1 MNKRK
6 NARRHEGLPA
16 LRVKKSERQDEE
28 MYFISTRGGEKVTG
42 AQAIVKGLADNG
54 GLYVPE
60 SFPKITTEELESM
73 AEMSYPERAAF
84 VLGKYLA
91 EELGADYLKEIC
103 EKAYSTF
110 EGNDPVP
117 LVKVDGETGLYVLEL
132 FHGPTCAFKDMA
144 LTVLPYLLK
153 KSCEVTGI
161 DDEILILAA
170 TSGDT
175 GKAAL
180 EGFRDVKGTKV
191 AVFYPDEGV
200 AKMQRLQMTVQG
212 GNNVFVASVEGNFDD
227 CQRAVKRLFASKEFN
242 AELAKKKTRL
252 SSANSI
258 NFGRLAPQIAY
269 YFSAYLDL
277 LTSRQIE
284 MGDKIDFVVPTGNF
298 GDILAGWYAKQMGL
312 PVRKL
317 VCASNRNK
325 VLAEFF
331 KKGVYDVKRNFF
343 RTMSPSMD
351 ILVSSNLERLL
362 FEISGRNAELTAKRM
377 QELQDNKEYS
387 ITAQEKA
394 ILDEEF
400 FGGFASE
407 DGTVEAMYE
416 IFDEYG
422 YAMDT
427 HTGVALA
434 VYMQWKDAREK
445 MDEKDKTPVVVLST
459 ANPYK
464 FPQDVLYALSGNDVK
479 DSFKGIKRLHLLT
492 AMKPPKS
499 LMELRYRTPRFKT
512 KVKNDLDDM
521 AALILEFADGKIVPE
536 PQGK

>member
-1 MNKRK
+1 M
-6 NARRHEGLPA
+6 H
-16 LRVKKSERQDEE
+16 
-28 MYFISTRGGEKVTG
+28 FISTRGEEKVTG
-42 AQAIVKGLADNG
+42 AQAIVQGIAKNG
-54 GLYVPE
+54 GLFVPE
-60 SFPKITTEELESM
+60 TFPTVTREELEAM
-73 AEMSYPERAAF
+73 GEMSYPERAAF
-84 VLGKYLA
+84 VLAKYLGD
-91 EELGADYLKEIC
+91 ELGAEFLKEAC
-103 EKAYSTF
+103 EKAYASF
-110 EGNDPVP
+110 EGDDPVP
-117 LVKVDGETGLYVLEL
+117 LVKIDGQTGLYVLEL
-132 FHGPTCAFKDMA
+132 FRGPTCAFKDIA
-144 LTVLPYLLK
+144 LTVLPYLMK

-161 DDEILILAA
+161 QDEILILAA

-180 EGFRDVKGTKV
+180 EGFRDVPGTKV

-200 AKMQRLQMTVQG
+200 AKMQRLQMSIQDG
-212 GNNVFVASVEGNFDD
+212 DNVHVSAVKGNFDD
-227 CQRAVKRLFASKEFN
+227 CQRAVKTLFASEALN
-242 AELAKKKTRL
+242 AKLAEKGIRL

-269 YFSAYLDL
+269 YFSAYVDL
-277 LTSRQIE
+277 LTSGQIE
-284 MGDKIDFVVPTGNF
+284 MGDEIDFVVPTGNF
-298 GDILAGWYAKQMGL
+298 GDILAGWYAKKMGL

-317 VCASNRNK
+317 VCASNRNR

-377 QELQDNKEYS
+377 QQLATEKEYS
-387 ITAQEKA
+387 ITDAEKKC
-394 ILDEEF
+394 LEKDF
-400 FGGFASE
+400 FSGFASE
-407 DGTVEAMYE
+407 DATVEAMYD

-434 VYMQWKDAREK
+434 VYMQYQEAKLKA
-445 MDEKDKTPVVVLST
+445 DEKDKTPVIVLST

-479 DSFKGIKRLHLLT
+479 DSFKGIKRLNLLT
-492 AMKPPKS
+492 AMKPPKC
-499 LMELRYRTPRFKT
+499 LLALRYRPLRFKT
-512 KVKNDLDDM
+512 VVDNDLKKLSDVV
-521 AALILEFADGKIVPE
+521 LRFAEGEIVPVPDKE
-536 PQGK
+536 

>member
-1 MNKRK
+1 
-6 NARRHEGLPA
+6 
-16 LRVKKSERQDEE
+16 
-28 MYFISTRGGEKVTG
+28 
-42 AQAIVKGLADNG
+42 
-54 GLYVPE
+54 
-60 SFPKITTEELESM
+60 M

-91 EELGADYLKEIC
+91 DDLGAEYLLESC
-103 EKAYSTF
+103 EKAYASFT
-110 EGNDPVP
+110 GGDPAP
-117 LVKVDGETGLYVLEL
+117 LVKIDGKLFVLEL

-144 LTVLPYLLK
+144 LTLLPYLLK
-153 KSCEVTGI
+153 KSCAVTGI
-161 DDEILILAA
+161 KEDILILAA

-180 EGFRDVKGTKV
+180 EGFRDVDGTKV

-200 AKMQRLQMTVQG
+200 AKMQRLQMCIQD
-212 GNNVFVASVEGNFDD
+212 GNNVFVSAVKGNFDD
-227 CQRAVKRLFASKEFN
+227 CQRAVKNMFASEEFN
-242 AELAKKKTRL
+242 ASLKEKGYLL

-277 LTSRQIE
+277 ITSRQIE
-284 MGDKIDFVVPTGNF
+284 MGESVDFIVPTGNF
-298 GDILAGWYAKQMGL
+298 GNILAGWYAKQMGL

-325 VLAEFF
+325 VLADFF
-331 KKGVYDVKRNFF
+331 NKGVYDVKRNFF
-343 RTMSPSMD
+343 KTMSPSMD

-362 FEISGRNAELTAKRM
+362 FEISGRNAKSVATRM
-377 QELQDNKEYS
+377 KQLAEKKEYTVT
-387 ITAQEKA
+387 TAEKEV
-394 ILDEEF
+394 LDKEF

-407 DGTVEAMYE
+407 DDTVEAMYE

-434 VYMQWKDAREK
+434 VFMKYMA
-445 MDEKDKTPVVVLST
+445 MLEKDDEDFVDETPKVVLST

-479 DSFKGIKRLHLLT
+479 DSFKGIKRLNLLT

-499 LMELRYRTPRFKT
+499 LLDLRYRPLRFKT
-512 KVKNDLDDM
+512 VVDNDLEKM
-521 AALILEFADGKIVPE
+521 SAEILKFADGYIVPVPDE
-536 PQGK
+536 TKK

>member
-1 MNKRK
+1 
-6 NARRHEGLPA
+6 
-16 LRVKKSERQDEE
+16 

-42 AQAIVKGLADNG
+42 AQAIVQGLAKDG

-60 SFPKITTEELESM
+60 KFPSVSTDELQAMED
-73 AEMSYPERAAF
+73 MSYPERAAF
-84 VLGKYLA
+84 ILGKYLA
-91 EELGADYLKEIC
+91 DELGEDFLKEVC
-103 EKAYSTF
+103 EKAYANF

-144 LTVLPYLLK
+144 LQVLPYLLK
-153 KSCEVTGI
+153 KSCEVTGVN
-161 DDEILILAA
+161 DEILILAA

-180 EGFRDVKGTKV
+180 EGFRDVPGTKV

-200 AKMQRLQMTVQG
+200 AKMQRLQMCIQD
-212 GNNVFVASVEGNFDD
+212 GNNVCVSAVKGNFDD
-227 CQRAVKRLFASKEFN
+227 CQRAVKRLFASEEFN
-242 AELAKKKTRL
+242 AQLTKRGVRL

-277 LTSRQIE
+277 LTSGQIE

-298 GDILAGWYAKQMGL
+298 GDILAGWYAKKMGL

-325 VLAEFF
+325 VLADFF
-331 KKGVYDVKRNFF
+331 AKGTYDVKRNFF

-377 QELQDNKEYS
+377 QQLAKEKEYS
-387 ITAQEKA
+387 ITSAEKA

-407 DGTVEAMYE
+407 DDTVEAMYE

-434 VYMQWKDAREK
+434 VHMKYRTAVEK
-445 MDEKDKTPVVVLST
+445 EDEKDQTPCIVLST

-479 DSFKGIKRLHLLT
+479 DSFKGIKRLNLLT

-499 LMELRYRTPRFKT
+499 LLSLRYRPLRFKT
-512 KVKNDLDDM
+512 VVANDLEKMSD
-521 AALILEFADGKIVPE
+521 LILRFADGEIVPIPDE
-536 PQGK
+536 E

>member
-1 MNKRK
+1 
-6 NARRHEGLPA
+6 
-16 LRVKKSERQDEE
+16 

-42 AQAIVKGLADNG
+42 AEAIVKGLAEDG
-54 GLYVPE
+54 GLFVPE
-60 SFPKITTEELESM
+60 KFPKVTKDELEKM
-73 AEMSYPERAAF
+73 AEMSYAERAAF

-91 EELGADYLKEIC
+91 DDLGAEFLKETC
-103 EKAYSTF
+103 EKAYANF
-110 EGNDPVP
+110 EGKDPVP
-117 LVKVDGETGLYVLEL
+117 LVKIDGNLYVLEL

-144 LTVLPYLLK
+144 LTVLPYLMK
-153 KSCEVTGI
+153 KSCEVVGI
-161 DDEILILAA
+161 KDEILIMAA

-180 EGFRDVKGTKV
+180 EGFRNVAGTKV

-200 AKMQRLQMTVQG
+200 AKMQRLQMSTQEG
-212 GNNVFVASVEGNFDD
+212 DNVFVAAVEGNFDD
-227 CQRAVKRLFASKEFN
+227 CQRAVKNMFASAEFN
-242 AELAKKKTRL
+242 GELAKKGVRL

-277 LTSRQIE
+277 LTSGQIE
-284 MGDKIDFVVPTGNF
+284 EGEAIDFVVPTGNF
-298 GDILAGWYAKQMGL
+298 GDILAGWYAKNMGL

-325 VLAEFF
+325 VLADFF
-331 KKGVYDVKRNFF
+331 KKGVYDVKREFH

-362 FEISGRNAELTAKRM
+362 FEISGRNAKLTAERM
-377 QELQDNKEYS
+377 QQLAEKKEYS
-387 ITAQEKA
+387 ITEKEKKL
-394 ILDEEF
+394 LDEQF

-407 DGTVEAMYE
+407 DDTVEAMYE

-434 VYMQWKDAREK
+434 VMMEYRNEVEK
-445 MDEKDKTPVVVLST
+445 EDEKDETPIVVLST

-499 LMELRYRTPRFKT
+499 LTELRYKTPRFKV
-512 KVKNDLDDM
+512 KVKNDLGAM
-521 AALILEFADGKIVPE
+521 SSLILRFVSGELTDK
-536 PQGK
+536 Q

>member
-1 MNKRK
+1 
-6 NARRHEGLPA
+6 
-16 LRVKKSERQDEE
+16 

-42 AQAIVKGLADNG
+42 AQAIVQGLAKNG

-60 SFPKITTEELESM
+60 TFPTVTAEEM
-73 AEMSYPERAAF
+73 TAMMEMNYPERAAL

-91 EELGADYLKEIC
+91 DDLGADFLKEVC
-103 EKAYSTF
+103 EKAYATF
-110 EGNDPVP
+110 EGDDPVP
-117 LVKVDGETGLYVLEL
+117 LVKIDGELYVLEL
-132 FHGPTCAFKDMA
+132 FHGPTCAFKDVA

-161 DDEILILAA
+161 KEEIMILTA

-180 EGFRDVKGTKV
+180 EGFRDVPGVKV

-200 AKMQRLQMTVQG
+200 AKMQRLQMCIQD
-212 GNNVFVASVEGNFDD
+212 GNNVFVSAVKGNFDD
-227 CQRAVKRLFASKEFN
+227 CQRAVKKLFSSEEFN
-242 AELAKKKTRL
+242 ADLAKKNIRL

-277 LTSRQIE
+277 VSSEQIE
-284 MGDKIDFVVPTGNF
+284 MGDEIDFVVPTGNF

-325 VLAEFF
+325 VLADFF
-331 KKGVYDVKRNFF
+331 AKGEYDVKRNFF

-362 FEISGRNAELTAKRM
+362 FEVSGRNAELTASRM
-377 QELQDNKEYS
+377 KQLAEQKYYA
-387 ITAQEKA
+387 ITTEEKA
-394 ILDEEF
+394 KIDRDF
-400 FGGFASE
+400 VGGFASE
-407 DGTVEAMYE
+407 DDTVEAMYGV
-416 IFDEYG
+416 FDEYG

-434 VYMQWKDAREK
+434 VYDSYKLAIDTE
-445 MDEKDKTPVVVLST
+445 DHPDKTPIVVLST

-479 DSFKGIKRLHLLT
+479 DSFKGIKRLNLLT
-492 AMKPPKS
+492 AMKPPKC
-499 LMELRYRTPRFKT
+499 LLELRYRPLRFKT
-512 KVKNDLDDM
+512 VVANDLQKM
-521 AALILEFADGKIVPE
+521 AAEVMKFADGEIIPVPDE
-536 PQGK
+536 K

>member
-1 MNKRK
+1 M
-6 NARRHEGLPA
+6 
-16 LRVKKSERQDEE
+16 Q
-28 MYFISTRGGEKVTG
+28 FISTRGGEKVTG
-42 AQAIVKGLADNG
+42 AQAIVKGLAENG

-60 SFPKITTEELESM
+60 IFPTVSKEEMSAM
-73 AEMSYPERAAF
+73 AEMSYAERAAF
-84 VLGKYLA
+84 VLGKYLVDD
-91 EELGADYLKEIC
+91 LGADFLKETC
-103 EKAYSTF
+103 ERAYANF
-110 EGNDPVP
+110 EGKDPVP
-117 LVKVDGETGLYVLEL
+117 LVKIDGGFYVLEL

-144 LTVLPYLLK
+144 LTVLPYLMK

-161 DDEILILAA
+161 TDDILILAA

-180 EGFRDVKGTKV
+180 EGFRDVDGTKV

-200 AKMQRLQMTVQG
+200 AKMQRLQMATQSG
-212 GNNVFVASVEGNFDD
+212 KNVFVAAVEGNFDD
-227 CQRAVKRLFASKEFN
+227 CQRAVKNLFASKEFN
-242 AELAKKKTRL
+242 ADLAKKKVRL

-277 LTSRQIE
+277 CTSGQIE
-284 MGDKIDFVVPTGNF
+284 EGDEIDFVVPTGNF
-298 GDILAGWYAKQMGL
+298 GDILAGWYAKKMGL

-325 VLAEFF
+325 VLADFF
-331 KKGVYDVKRNFF
+331 KNGTYSVKRAFH

-351 ILVSSNLERLL
+351 ILISSNLERLL
-362 FEISGRNAELTAKRM
+362 FEISGRNAKLTASRM
-377 QELQDNKEYS
+377 QDLAEREEYS
-387 ITAQEKA
+387 VTQAEKA
-394 ILDEEF
+394 ILDKEF

-407 DGTVEAMYE
+407 DDTVEAMYE
-416 IFDEYG
+416 VFDEYG

-434 VYMQWKDAREK
+434 VKDKYRYEVEK
-445 MDEKDKTPVVVLST
+445 EDEKDDTPVVVLST

-499 LMELRYRTPRFKT
+499 LTELRYKTPRFKI
-512 KVKNDLDDM
+512 KLKNNLSEL
-521 AALILEFADGKIVPE
+521 AAAILRFADGEVVPVVD
-536 PQGK
+536 

>member
-1 MNKRK
+1 MN
-6 NARRHEGLPA
+6 
-16 LRVKKSERQDEE
+16 
-28 MYFISTRGGEKVTG
+28 FISTRGGEKVTG
-42 AQAIVKGLADNG
+42 AEAIVQGLAKNG

-60 SFPKITTEELESM
+60 SFPTVSKEEMEQM
-73 AEMSYPERAAF
+73 MEMNYPERAAF

-91 EELGADYLKEIC
+91 DDLGAEYIKQSC

-110 EGNDPVP
+110 TGDDPAP
-117 LVKVDGETGLYVLEL
+117 LVKIDGNLFVLEL

-144 LTVLPYLLK
+144 LTVLPYLMK
-153 KSCEVTGI
+153 KSVEVTGRKE
-161 DDEILILAA
+161 EILILAA

-180 EGFRDVKGTKV
+180 EGFRDVEGTKV

-200 AKMQRLQMTVQG
+200 AKMQRLQMCAQE
-212 GNNVFVASVEGNFDD
+212 GNNVFVAAVRGNFDD
-227 CQRAVKRLFASKEFN
+227 CQRAVKKLFNSPEFN
-242 AELAKKKTRL
+242 AKMAEKNVRL
-252 SSANSI
+252 SSANSM

-269 YFSAYLDL
+269 YFSSYLDL
-277 LTSRQIE
+277 VTAEQIE
-284 MGDKIDFVVPTGNF
+284 MGDQVDFVVPTGNF

-317 VCASNRNK
+317 ICASNKNK

-331 KKGVYDVKRNFF
+331 AKGVYNVQRNFY

-351 ILVSSNLERLL
+351 ILISSNLERLL
-362 FEISGRNAELTAKRM
+362 FEISGRDAALTAQRM
-377 QELQDNKEYS
+377 ESLATNKEYS
-387 ITAQEKA
+387 ITQKEKE
-394 ILDEEF
+394 ILDKEF
-400 FGGFASE
+400 YGGFAS
-407 DGTVEAMYE
+407 DDDTVEAMYD
-416 IFDEYG
+416 IFEEYG

-434 VYMQWKDAREK
+434 VCAKYQQDVMKENAVKLEQHLITEYEK
-445 MDEKDKTPVVVLST
+445 VDHTPIIVLST

-479 DSFKGIKRLHLLT
+479 DSFKGIKRLNLLT

-499 LMELRYRTPRFKT
+499 LLELRYRPLRFKT
-512 KVKNDLDDM
+512 VLDNDLNCM
-521 AALILEFADGKIVPE
+521 AEAIIRFADGEIVPA
-536 PQGK
+536 PDKDKQ

>member
-1 MNKRK
+1 
-6 NARRHEGLPA
+6 
-16 LRVKKSERQDEE
+16 

-42 AQAIVKGLADNG
+42 AQAIVQGLAKNG
-54 GLYVPE
+54 GLFVPE
-60 SFPKITTEELESM
+60 KFPTVTVEEMQSM
-73 AEMSYPERAAF
+73 AEMNYPERAAF
-84 VLGKYLA
+84 VLSKYLGD
-91 EELGADYLKEIC
+91 ELGTDFLKEVC
-103 EKAYSTF
+103 EKAYASFTSS
-110 EGNDPVP
+110 DPVP
-117 LVKVDGETGLYVLEL
+117 LVKVDGESGLYVLEL

-153 KSCEVTGI
+153 KSCEVTGVK
-161 DDEILILAA
+161 DEILILAA

-180 EGFRDVKGTKV
+180 EGFRDVPGTKV

-200 AKMQRLQMTVQG
+200 AKMQRLQMTIQDG
-212 GNNVFVASVEGNFDD
+212 SNVFVAAVEGNFDD
-227 CQRAVKRLFASKEFN
+227 CQRAVKNMFASEEFN
-242 AELAKKKTRL
+242 ATLAEKGVRL

-277 LTSRQIE
+277 ITSRQIE
-284 MGDKIDFVVPTGNF
+284 MGEEVNFVVPTGNF

-312 PVRKL
+312 PVKKL

-325 VLAEFF
+325 VLADFF
-331 KKGVYDVKRNFF
+331 KKGVYDVKRDFH

-362 FEISGRNAELTAKRM
+362 FEVSGRNTKLTAQRM
-377 QELQDNKEYS
+377 KDLAEKKEYS
-387 ITAQEKA
+387 ITAEEKA
-394 ILDEEF
+394 KLDEEF
-400 FGGFASE
+400 FGGFARE
-407 DGTVEAMYE
+407 DDVIEAMYE
-416 IFDEYG
+416 IFDEFG

-434 VYMQWKDAREK
+434 VYMQFRDWREK
-445 MDEKDKTPVVVLST
+445 KNEKDRSPIIVLST

-499 LMELRYRTPRFKT
+499 LLELRYRTPRFKT
-512 KVKNDLDDM
+512 KVKNDLKAM
-521 AALILEFADGKIVPE
+521 TEVILRFAEGEIVPI
-536 PQGK
+536 PDSKD

>member
-1 MNKRK
+1 M
-6 NARRHEGLPA
+6 
-16 LRVKKSERQDEE
+16 Q
-28 MYFISTRGGEKVTG
+28 FISTRGGEKVTG
-42 AQAIVKGLADNG
+42 AQAIVQGLAKNG

-60 SFPKITTEELESM
+60 TFPKVTEEEFENM
-73 AEMSYPERAAF
+73 KDMSYPERAAF
-84 VLGKYLA
+84 ILGKYLA
-91 EELGADYLKEIC
+91 DDLGADYLLESC
-103 EKAYSTF
+103 EKAYSSF
-110 EGNDPVP
+110 EGDDPVP
-117 LVKVDGETGLYVLEL
+117 LVKVDGESGLYVLEL

-153 KSCEVTGI
+153 KSCEVTGVK
-161 DDEILILAA
+161 DEILILAA

-180 EGFRDVKGTKV
+180 EGFRDVPGTKV
-191 AVFYPDEGV
+191 AVFFPDEGV
-200 AKMQRLQMTVQG
+200 AKMQRLQMTVQD
-212 GNNVFVASVEGNFDD
+212 GNNVCVASVEGNFDD
-227 CQRAVKRLFASKEFN
+227 CQRAVKNLFASEDFN
-242 AELAKKKTRL
+242 AKLAEKGVRL

-284 MGDKIDFVVPTGNF
+284 MGTEIDFIVPTGNF

-325 VLAEFF
+325 VLADFF
-331 KKGVYDVKRNFF
+331 KKGVYDIDRDFH

-351 ILVSSNLERLL
+351 ILISSNLERLL
-362 FEISGRNAELTAKRM
+362 FEVSGRNAKLTAQRM
-377 QELQDNKEYS
+377 KDLAEKQVYTITTEEKNK
-387 ITAQEKA
+387 IDA
-394 ILDEEF
+394 DF
-400 FGGFASE
+400 CGGFAKE
-407 DGTVEAMYE
+407 DDTIEAMYE
-416 IFDEYG
+416 IFDEFG

-434 VYMQWKDAREK
+434 VYMQHREK
-445 MDEKDKTPVVVLST
+445 CLKENEKDNTISVVLST

-512 KVKNDLDDM
+512 KVKNNLAEMSD
-521 AALILEFADGKIVPE
+521 LILRFAGGEVVPI
-536 PQGK
+536 PTDKK

>member
-1 MNKRK
+1 
-6 NARRHEGLPA
+6 
-16 LRVKKSERQDEE
+16 

-42 AQAIVKGLADNG
+42 AQAIVQGLAKNG

-60 SFPKITTEELESM
+60 KFPTVSAEEMEAM

-91 EELGADYLKEIC
+91 EDLGEDFLKEAC
-103 EKAYSTF
+103 EKAYTNF
-110 EGNDPVP
+110 EGKDPVP
-117 LVKVDGETGLYVLEL
+117 LIKVDGEVGLYVLEL

-144 LTVLPYLLK
+144 LQLLPYLLK
-153 KSCEVTGI
+153 KSCEVTGVK
-161 DDEILILAA
+161 DEILILAA

-180 EGFRDVKGTKV
+180 EGFRDVPGTKV

-200 AKMQRLQMTVQG
+200 AKMQRLQMCIQD
-212 GNNVFVASVEGNFDD
+212 GNNVCVSAVKGNFDD

-242 AELAKKKTRL
+242 AQLAERGIRL

-269 YFSAYLDL
+269 YFSAYVDM
-277 LTSRQIE
+277 LTSGQIE
-284 MGDKIDFVVPTGNF
+284 MGDKVDFVVPTGNF

-325 VLAEFF
+325 VLADFF
-331 KKGVYDVKRNFF
+331 TKGVYDVKRNFF

-362 FEISGRNAELTAKRM
+362 FEISGRDAKLTAKRM
-377 QELQDNKEYS
+377 QQLAEEKEYS

-394 ILDEEF
+394 VLDEEF

-407 DGTVEAMYE
+407 DDTVEAMYE
-416 IFDEYG
+416 VFDEYG

-434 VYMQWKDAREK
+434 VHMKYREAVEK
-445 MDEKDKTPVVVLST
+445 VDEKDNVPSIVLST

-479 DSFKGIKRLHLLT
+479 DSFKGIKRLNLLT

-499 LMELRYRTPRFKT
+499 LLDLRYRPLRFKT
-512 KVKNDLDDM
+512 VVANDLEKMSDV
-521 AALILEFADGKIVPE
+521 ILRFADGEIVPVPDKE
-536 PQGK
+536 

>member
-1 MNKRK
+1 
-6 NARRHEGLPA
+6 
-16 LRVKKSERQDEE
+16 
-28 MYFISTRGGEKVTG
+28 MYFISTRGGERVTG
-42 AQAIVKGLADNG
+42 AQAIVQGLAKNG
-54 GLYVPE
+54 GLFVPE
-60 SFPKITTEELESM
+60 SFPAISQEEMEAM
-73 AEMSYPERAAF
+73 AQMNYPDRAAF

-91 EELGADYLKEIC
+91 DDLGAEYLKEIC
-103 EKAYSTF
+103 GKAYATF
-110 EGNDPVP
+110 TGGDPAP
-117 LVKVDGETGLYVLEL
+117 LVKIDEKLFILEL

-161 DDEILILAA
+161 NDEILILAA

-180 EGFRDVKGTKV
+180 EGFRDVAGTKV

-200 AKMQRLQMTVQG
+200 AKMQRLQMCIQD
-212 GNNVFVASVEGNFDD
+212 GNNVFVAAVKGNFDD
-227 CQRAVKRLFASKEFN
+227 CQRAVKKMFASKEFN
-242 AELAKKKTRL
+242 EKLQAKGVRL

-277 LTSRQIE
+277 YTSGQVQ
-284 MGDKIDFVVPTGNF
+284 MGEKVDFVVPTGNF

-325 VLAEFF
+325 VLADFF
-331 KKGVYDVKRNFF
+331 AKGVYDVKRAFH

-362 FEISGRNAELTAKRM
+362 FEISGRNAELTAARM
-377 QELQDNKEYS
+377 QSLAENKEYS
-387 ITAQEKA
+387 ITAEEKA
-394 ILDEEF
+394 VLDEQF
-400 FGGFASE
+400 FAGFASE
-407 DGTVEAMYE
+407 DDMIEAMYE
-416 IFDEYG
+416 TFDEFG

-434 VYMQWKDAREK
+434 VYEK
-445 MDEKDKTPVVVLST
+445 YLDTFEKVDDEPQNDTPIVVLST

-464 FPQDVLYALSGNDVK
+464 FPQDVLYSLSGNDVK

-492 AMKPPKS
+492 AMKPPKC
-499 LMELRYRTPRFKT
+499 LLDLRYRPLRFKT
-512 KVKNDLDDM
+512 VVENDLNEM
-521 AALILEFADGKIVPE
+521 ASEIFKFADGEIVPI
-536 PQGK
+536 PDAKK

>member
-1 MNKRK
+1 
-6 NARRHEGLPA
+6 
-16 LRVKKSERQDEE
+16 
-28 MYFISTRGGEKVTG
+28 MYFISTRGGERVTG
-42 AQAIVKGLADNG
+42 AEAIVKGLADNG

-60 SFPKITTEELESM
+60 KFPKVSKDEMEKM
-73 AEMSYPERAAF
+73 AEMGYAERAAF

-91 EELGADYLKEIC
+91 DDLGADFLKETC
-103 EKAYSTF
+103 EKAYSSF
-110 EGNDPVP
+110 EGKDPVP
-117 LVKVDGETGLYVLEL
+117 LVKIDGNMYVLEL

-144 LTVLPYLLK
+144 LTVLPYLMKRSL
-153 KSCEVTGI
+153 EVTGVK
-161 DDEILILAA
+161 DEILILAA

-180 EGFRDVKGTKV
+180 EGFRDVAGTKV

-200 AKMQRLQMTVQG
+200 AKMQRLQMCTQEG
-212 GNNVFVASVEGNFDD
+212 KNVFVAAVEGNFDD
-227 CQRAVKRLFASKEFN
+227 CQRAVKNLFASPDFN
-242 AELAKKKTRL
+242 AELAKKGVRL

-277 LTSRQIE
+277 LTSGQIE
-284 MGDKIDFVVPTGNF
+284 EGEEIDFVVPTGNF
-298 GDILAGWYAKQMGL
+298 GDILAGWYAKNMGL

-325 VLAEFF
+325 VLADFF
-331 KKGVYDVKRNFF
+331 KKGVYDVKRDFH

-362 FEISGRNAELTAKRM
+362 FEISGRNAKLTAERM
-377 QELQDNKEYS
+377 QQLAEKKEYS
-387 ITAQEKA
+387 ITEKEKRL
-394 ILDEEF
+394 LDEQF

-407 DGTVEAMYE
+407 DDTVEAMYE
-416 IFDEYG
+416 VFDEYG

-434 VYMQWKDAREK
+434 VKEQYRTAVEK
-445 MDEKDKTPVVVLST
+445 KDEKDNTPIVVLST

-479 DSFKGIKRLHLLT
+479 DSFKGIKRLYLLT

-499 LMELRYRTPRFKT
+499 LTELRYKSPRFKT
-512 KVKNDLDDM
+512 RVKNKLPDM
-521 AALILEFADGKIVPE
+521 AALILRFVKGEVQE
-536 PQGK
+536 

>member
-1 MNKRK
+1 MK
-6 NARRHEGLPA
+6 
-16 LRVKKSERQDEE
+16 
-28 MYFISTRGGEKVTG
+28 FISTRGGEKVTG
-42 AQAIVKGLADNG
+42 AQAIVQGLAKNG
-54 GLYVPE
+54 GLFVPE
-60 SFPKITTEELESM
+60 KFPKITSEEMDAM
-73 AEMSYPERAAF
+73 AEMTYPQRAAF

-91 EELGADYLKEIC
+91 DDLGADYLLESC

-110 EGNDPVP
+110 TSADPAP
-117 LVKVDGETGLYVLEL
+117 LVKIDKGLYILEL

-200 AKMQRLQMTVQG
+200 AKMQRLQMCIQD
-212 GNNVFVASVEGNFDD
+212 GNNVFVAAVKGNFDD
-227 CQRAVKRLFASKEFN
+227 CQRAVKNLFASEEFN
-242 AELAKKKTRL
+242 AKLAEKKTRL

-269 YFSAYLDL
+269 YFSAYLDMT
-277 LTSRQIE
+277 TSDKIE
-284 MGDKIDFVVPTGNF
+284 MGDEVDFVVPTGNF

-325 VLAEFF
+325 VLADFF
-331 KKGVYDVKRNFF
+331 EKGVYDVKRNFF

-351 ILVSSNLERLL
+351 ILVSSHLERLL
-362 FEISGRNAELTAKRM
+362 FEISGRNGKLTAQRM
-377 QELQDNKEYS
+377 KQLAENKEYS
-387 ITAQEKA
+387 ITEEEKA
-394 ILDEEF
+394 VLDKEF

-407 DGTVEAMYE
+407 DDTIEAMYE
-416 IFDEYG
+416 TFEEYG

-434 VYMQWKDAREK
+434 VHAQYRESIEKEGEKKDEV
-445 MDEKDKTPVVVLST
+445 PSVVLST

-479 DSFKGIKRLHLLT
+479 DSFKGIKRLNLLT

-499 LMELRYRTPRFKT
+499 LLDLRYRPLRFKT
-512 KVKNDLDDM
+512 VVANDLDKM
-521 AALILEFADGKIVPE
+521 AAEILNFADGNIVPV
-536 PQGK
+536 PDAD

>member
-1 MNKRK
+1 MKF
-6 NARRHEGLPA
+6 
-16 LRVKKSERQDEE
+16 S
-28 MYFISTRGGEKVTG
+28 STRGGEKVTG
-42 AQAIVKGLADNG
+42 AQAIVAGLAKNG

-60 SFPKITTEELESM
+60 VFPTVSQEEIQGM

-84 VLGKYLA
+84 ILGKYLA
-91 EELGADYLKEIC
+91 DELGADYLKEAC
-103 EKAYSTF
+103 EKAYASFT
-110 EGNDPVP
+110 GDDPVP
-117 LVKVDGETGLYVLEL
+117 LVKIDGETGLYVLEL
-132 FHGPTCAFKDMA
+132 YHGPTCAFKDMA
-144 LTVLPYLLK
+144 LQVLPYLLK
-153 KSCEVTGI
+153 KSCEVTGVK
-161 DDEILILAA
+161 DDILILAA

-180 EGFRDVKGTKV
+180 EGFRDVPGTKV

-200 AKMQRLQMTVQG
+200 AKMQRLQMCIQD
-212 GNNVFVASVEGNFDD
+212 GNNVCVSAVKGNFDD
-227 CQRAVKRLFASKEFN
+227 CQRAVKKLFASEEFN
-242 AELAKKKTRL
+242 AQLAQRGVRL

-269 YFSAYLDL
+269 YFSAYVDM
-277 LTSRQIE
+277 LTSNQIE
-284 MGDKIDFVVPTGNF
+284 MGTELDFVVPTGNF

-325 VLAEFF
+325 VLADFF
-331 KKGVYDVKRNFF
+331 AKGVYDVKRNFH

-362 FEISGRNAELTAKRM
+362 FEISGRNAALTAKRM
-377 QELQDNKEYS
+377 QQLAEEKEYS
-387 ITAQEKA
+387 ITAEEKA
-394 ILDEEF
+394 GLGKDF
-400 FGGFASE
+400 FAGFASE
-407 DGTVEAMYE
+407 DDTVDAMYE

-434 VYMQWKDAREK
+434 VAFQYYNAREK
-445 MDEKDKTPVVVLST
+445 IDEKDRTPVVVLST

-479 DSFKGIKRLHLLT
+479 DSFKGIKRLNLLT

-499 LMELRYRTPRFKT
+499 LLDLRYRPLRFKT
-512 KVKNDLDDM
+512 VVANDLAKMSD
-521 AALILEFADGKIVPE
+521 LILRFADGEIVPV
-536 PQGK
+536 PDKD

>member
-1 MNKRK
+1 
-6 NARRHEGLPA
+6 
-16 LRVKKSERQDEE
+16 
-28 MYFISTRGGEKVTG
+28 MYFISTRGGERVTG
-42 AQAIVKGLADNG
+42 AQAIVQGLAKNG
-54 GLYVPE
+54 GLFVPE
-60 SFPKITTEELESM
+60 QFPTVTREELESM
-73 AEMSYPERAAF
+73 AEMNYPERAAF
-84 VLGKYLA
+84 VLSKYLA
-91 EELGADYLKEIC
+91 DDLGADYLKEVC
-103 EKAYSTF
+103 EKAYSKPAF
-110 EGNDPVP
+110 DGDDPVP

-153 KSCEVTGI
+153 KSCEVTGVQ
-161 DDEILILAA
+161 DEILILAA

-180 EGFRDVKGTKV
+180 EGFRDVEGTKV

-200 AKMQRLQMTVQG
+200 AKMQRLQMTVQDG
-212 GNNVFVASVEGNFDD
+212 KNVFVASVEGNFDD
-227 CQRAVKRLFASKEFN
+227 CQRAVKRMFASKEFN
-242 AELAKKKTRL
+242 ETLAKKGIRL

-269 YFSAYLDL
+269 YFSAYLDM

-284 MGDKIDFVVPTGNF
+284 MGDEVNFVVPTGNF

-312 PVRKL
+312 PVKKL
-317 VCASNRNK
+317 ICASNRNK
-325 VLAEFF
+325 VLADFF
-331 KKGVYDVKRNFF
+331 KKGVYDVKREFH

-362 FEISGRNAELTAKRM
+362 FEISGRNAELTAQRM
-377 QELQDNKEYS
+377 QDLAEKKEYS
-387 ITAQEKA
+387 ITEAEKA
-394 ILDEEF
+394 KLDAEF
-400 FGGFASE
+400 FGGFARE
-407 DGTVEAMYE
+407 DDTIEAMYE
-416 IFDEYG
+416 IFDEFG

-434 VYMQWKDAREK
+434 VYMQYLEWREK
-445 MDEKDKTPVVVLST
+445 QTEKDNSPIVVLST

-479 DSFKGIKRLHLLT
+479 DSFKGVKRLHLLT

-499 LMELRYRTPRFKT
+499 LLELRYRTPRFKT
-512 KVKNDLDDM
+512 KVKNDLKAMSDV
-521 AALILEFADGKIVPE
+521 ILRFADGEVPPE
-536 PQGK
+536 TDKKN